1 MKRFF
6 LFIFLLS
13 VLAQASAAAD
23 GEPLR
28 GAAELSA
35 RADALY
41 AAGQA
46 DSAIVVARLAV
57 AEARRAADRAAELG
71 ALASLGV
78 YQRSSGHPDEALR
91 TYEAALRLA
100 VGADL
105 SDSAMAENVATLYVN
120 LATLYVDEQQKEQA
134 LAYARRVAA
143 MRPRLRS
150 ADFLTQT
157 DPVLG
162 SVFLV
167 CGRNA
172 EAEPFLRRAVASA
185 RAAGAADQ
193 ELQALCYYAVVLWRQ
208 GKTAELRAAQRR
220 AAGLAARTSDFM
232 TLVNYYQT
240 SALIF
245 MQQQEWG
252 RTAEVLRRL
261 LDLPAIDAYPY
272 VVYDAYNNLHRCY
285 AARGDWRQAYATLE
299 QATTL
304 RDSIFAAEKSTA
316 MEDMAV
322 KYETR
327 EKEWQLKESEALRAA
342 EARRFRRRLAAA
354 GGVAVVLLLFGAVVY
369 LRGRVRTE
377 RERRR
382 AEELAREY
390 AELERTAEQR
400 ATRRY
405 LDGLESE
412 RERLAGELHDGVQ
425 GDLLA
430 VEMGLRDAL
439 PAGSPWTDR
448 LRSARENVRD
458 IAHGLLPPVFREA
471 TLDDVLW
478 DYLGQLDGRGGVAV
492 TYRCVC
498 PDAPWTELPRTV
510 ALGVYRI
517 VQEAVTNCLKHAGAH
532 SVDVTL
538 DWAAPAALHLTVAD
552 DGHGMEGRQRA
563 ASAGLAGMRR
573 RAAAMGGALDC
584 TTGPEGTRLE
594 LRVDDFRS
602 VRA

>member
-1 MKRFF
+1 MKRI
-6 LFIFLLS
+6 LLLLFLLPA
-13 VLAQASAAAD
+13 LAQARPAAGAD
-23 GEPLR
+23 PLR
-28 GAAELSA
+28 HAAELSA

-41 AAGQA
+41 AAGRA

-57 AEARRAADRAAELG
+57 AESRRAGDRAAELG

-78 YQRSSGHPDEALR
+78 YLRSAGHPDEALR
-91 TYEAALRLA
+91 VYETALRLA

-105 SDSAMAENVATLYVN
+105 ADSATAENVATLYVN

-134 LAYARRVAA
+134 LTYVRRVAA

-162 SVFLV
+162 SIFLA
-167 CGRNA
+167 CGRDA
-172 EAEPFLRRAVASA
+172 EAEPFLRRAAASA
-185 RAAGAADQ
+185 RAAGATDQ

-208 GKTAELRAAQRR
+208 GKTAELRAVQRR
-220 AAGLAARTSDFM
+220 AAALAARTSNFM
-232 TLVNYYQT
+232 TLANYYQT
-240 SALIF
+240 TALIL
-245 MQQQEWG
+245 MQQKEWG
-252 RTAEVLRRL
+252 RMADALRSL
-261 LDLPAIDAYPY
+261 LALPGIEDYPY

-285 AARGDWRQAYATLE
+285 AARGDYRAAYASLE
-299 QATTL
+299 KAMTL

-316 MEDMAV
+316 MEEMAV

-342 EARRFRRRLAAA
+342 EARRSRRRLAAA
-354 GGVAVVLLLFGAVVY
+354 GGAAVVLLLGGAVVY

-439 PAGSPWTDR
+439 PAGNPWTDR

-498 PDAPWTELPRTV
+498 PDAPWTEVPRTV